1 MPQQYYVPPMM
12 SSMQMMAPFTHSPA
26 HAVQASQYSDTP
38 TSSQGNAEN
47 GAQRK
52 TNRWTDTE
60 EKILIELFGE
70 NEDKLRYR
78 SFNSPEWQS
87 IARQLQERCRREN
100 VECEKSAQQ
109 CKNKMANLTKKY
121 KTVKDKLRTTGYGK
135 GGDEEDEEK
144 ETRSGA
150 ELIPRHFHDM
160 DDILGNREAV
170 NPKHVLESSSQHV
183 DSSPE
188 IDQDLL
194 EKEALDEEMLAAARA
209 QKERNTPGTS
219 GVDGSEEED
228 VDMAFAKSLFFKNKS
243 GKRKGSSTSTPNPNS
258 RAVESAKSAKKNS
271 RKKTK
276 GGAGAE
282 EQSAVLSFLERAQ
295 EKDEAFMERMAE
307 AERVSGQQQQKFSMD
322 ALAMLGNIL
331 KDVTKSKE

>member
-1 MPQQYYVPPMM
+1 
-12 SSMQMMAPFTHSPA
+12 MQMMAPFTHSPA
-26 HAVQASQYSDTP
+26 HSVQASQFSDPP
-38 TSSQGNAEN
+38 TSSQEN
-47 GAQRK
+47 TDNGVQK
-52 TNRWTDTE
+52 KKNRWTDTK

-78 SFNSPEWQS
+78 SFKSPEWQS

-100 VECEKSAQQ
+100 VESEKSAKQ

-135 GGDEEDEEK
+135 GGDDEDK
-144 ETRSGA
+144 ETESGT
-150 ELIPRHFHDM
+150 ELIPRNFHNM
-160 DDILGNREAV
+160 DNILGSREAV

-183 DSSPE
+183 NSFPE

-194 EKEALDEEMLAAARA
+194 EKEALDEEMWTAARA
-209 QKERNTPGTS
+209 QNERDKPGTS
-219 GVDGSEEED
+219 GADGSEEED
-228 VDMAFAKSLFFKNKS
+228 TYMAFAKSLFFKNKS
-243 GKRKGSSTSTPNPNS
+243 GKRKGLSMSTPNPKS
-258 RAVESAKSAKKNS
+258 RAAESAKKNP

-307 AERVSGQQQQKFSMD
+307 AERVSRQEQQKFSMD

-331 KDVTKSKE
+331 KDVTKGKE

>member
-1 MPQQYYVPPMM
+1 MM
-12 SSMQMMAPFTHSPA
+12 SSMQMMAPFTHSPG
-26 HAVQASQYSDTP
+26 HAVQASQFSDPP
-38 TSSQGNAEN
+38 TSSQENAEN

-52 TNRWTDTE
+52 KNRWTDTE

-100 VECEKSAQQ
+100 VESEKSAQQ

-135 GGDEEDEEK
+135 GGDDEHGDK
-144 ETRSGA
+144 ETESGTG
-150 ELIPRHFHDM
+150 LIPRNFHDM
-160 DDILGNREAV
+160 DNILGHREAV

-194 EKEALDEEMLAAARA
+194 EKEALDEEMWAAARA
-209 QKERNTPGTS
+209 QKERDTPGTS
-219 GVDGSEEED
+219 GADGSEEED
-228 VDMAFAKSLFFKNKS
+228 ADLAFAKSLFFKNKS
-243 GKRKGSSTSTPNPNS
+243 GKRKGPSTSTPNPKS
-258 RAVESAKSAKKNS
+258 RAVESAKSAKKNP

-307 AERVSGQQQQKFSMD
+307 AERVNRQQQQKFSMD

-331 KDVTKSKE
+331 KDATKGKE

>member
-1 MPQQYYVPPMM
+1 MRFRLR
-12 SSMQMMAPFTHSPA
+12 SFRIRLHRAKKTHK
-26 HAVQASQYSDTP
+26 T
-38 TSSQGNAEN
+38 ERN
-47 GAQRK
+47 GK
-52 TNRWTDTE
+52 KNRWTDAE

-100 VECEKSAQQ
+100 VESEKSAQQ

-135 GGDEEDEEK
+135 GGDDEHEDK
-144 ETRSGA
+144 ETESGA
-150 ELIPRHFHDM
+150 ELIPRNFHDM
-160 DDILGNREAV
+160 DNILGNREAV

-194 EKEALDEEMLAAARA
+194 EKEALDEEMWAAARA
-209 QKERNTPGTS
+209 QKERDTPGTS
-219 GVDGSEEED
+219 GADGSEEED
-228 VDMAFAKSLFFKNKS
+228 ADLAFAKSLFFKNKS
-243 GKRKGSSTSTPNPNS
+243 GKRKGPSTSTPNPKS
-258 RAVESAKSAKKNS
+258 RAVELAKSAKKNP

-282 EQSAVLSFLERAQ
+282 EQGAVLSFLERAQ

-307 AERVSGQQQQKFSMD
+307 AERVNRQQQQKFSMD

-331 KDVTKSKE
+331 KDVTKGKE